1 MNWSPMA
8 TPSFISV
15 ASIGRTM
22 NLEPSE
28 PFRNATRALPPTL
41 TYNKK
46 QGGEFASLPYFKEL
60 CSSFL
65 FVFASQG
72 LDAFDHEDDGKDDEQ
87 YAKNDLCVRTPVS
100 AARLDRNDLIL
111 NGQCQ

>member
-1 MNWSPMA
+1 MA

-28 PFRNATRALPPTL
+28 PFKNATHALPPTL

-46 QGGEFASLPYFKEL
+46 QGGETASLPYLKNYAVAF
-60 CSSFL
+60 FL
-65 FVFASQG
+65 FLPVKVWMPSITRMMA
-72 LDAFDHEDDGKDDEQ
+72 
-87 YAKNDLCVRTPVS
+87 RTMSSTPRMIC
-100 AARLDRNDLIL
+100 A
-111 NGQCQ
+111 